1 MKIHTTNY
9 YNTLIE
15 VAEDCPVSSGTVPP
29 AKEGTPSVARL
40 QYEMLSGNPYR
51 YDSDD
56 LLFSVFA
63 VRKEIPETERE
74 EQRQTF
80 FSKGQPCF
88 RASPLTKSYGWGVH
102 SNEEGKLA
110 LYGMETVEYKKLVGD
125 ESIKKLK
132 AMRSKKK

>member
-1 MKIHTTNY
+1 MKTHTTNY
-9 YNTLIE
+9 YNTFIE
-15 VAEDCPVSSGTVPP
+15 AAEDSPVSSGTVPP
-29 AKEGTPSVARL
+29 AKEGNPSVARL

-56 LLFSVFA
+56 TLFSVYA
-63 VRKEIPETERE
+63 VRKEIPEGELE
-74 EQRQTF
+74 EQRQIF

-102 SNEEGKLA
+102 SNAEGKLA
-110 LYGMETVEYKKLVGD
+110 LYGMGTTEYQKFTEDNSL
-125 ESIKKLK
+125 KKLK

>member
-1 MKIHTTNY
+1 MKTHTTNY
-9 YNTLIE
+9 HNIFIE
-15 VAEDCPVSSGTVPP
+15 VADDCAVSSGTVPP
-29 AKEGTPSVARL
+29 AKDGSPSVARL

-56 LLFSVFA
+56 ALFSVFA
-63 VRKEIPETERE
+63 VRKEIPEGERE
-74 EQRQTF
+74 ERRQAF

-88 RASPLTKSYGWGVH
+88 RASPLTKKYGWGVH

-110 LYGMETVEYKKLVGD
+110 LYGMETAEYQKFIAD
-125 ESIKKLK
+125 DTIKKLK

>member
-29 AKEGTPSVARL
+29 DKEGTPSVARL
-40 QYEMLSGNPYR
+40 QYEMLSDNPYQ
-51 YDSDD
+51 YNSDD
-56 LLFSVFA
+56 ALFSVFA
-63 VRKEIPETERE
+63 VRKEITESEWE
-74 EQRQTF
+74 EQRQNF

-110 LYGMETVEYKKLVGD
+110 LYGMETAEYLKLLGD
-125 ESIKKLK
+125 ESTKKLK

>member
-1 MKIHTTNY
+1 MKTHTTNY
-9 YNTLIE
+9 YNTFIE
-15 VAEDCPVSSGTVPP
+15 VAEDCPTSSGTVPP
-29 AKEGTPSVARL
+29 AKEGSPSVARL

-56 LLFSVFA
+56 ALFSVFA
-63 VRKEIPETERE
+63 VRKEIPEGEWE
-74 EQRQTF
+74 EQRQIF
-80 FSKGQPCF
+80 FFKGQPCF

-110 LYGMETVEYKKLVGD
+110 LYGMETAEYQKFIGNA
-125 ESIKKLK
+125 SIKKLK

>member
-15 VAEDCPVSSGTVPP
+15 VAEDCPISSGTVPP
-29 AKEGTPSVARL
+29 TKEGNPSVARL

-56 LLFSVFA
+56 VLFSVFA
-63 VRKEIPETERE
+63 VRKEMPENGWE

-102 SNEEGKLA
+102 SDEEGKLA

>member
-29 AKEGTPSVARL
+29 DKEGTPSVARL
-40 QYEMLSGNPYR
+40 QYKMLSDNPYQ
-51 YDSDD
+51 YNSDD
-56 LLFSVFA
+56 ALFSVFA
-63 VRKEIPETERE
+63 VRKEITESEWE
-74 EQRQTF
+74 EQQQNF
-80 FSKGQPCF
+80 FSKGQTCF
-88 RASPLTKSYGWGVH
+88 RASPLTKSYGWGIH

-110 LYGMETVEYKKLVGD
+110 LYGMETAEYLKLLGD
-125 ESIKKLK
+125 ESTKKLK